1 MNAGRDVERLISSWL
16 TEEASDRSRD
26 RVLAEV
32 RQAVHRMPQ
41 RRFGAAWRNPMYL
54 SPVRIAAMAAALAI
68 AVVGGAVIGRMT
80 APSSP
85 AAAAATP
92 TPSLGAGAEALD
104 AYRQARRDICVDY
117 TRQATPLKAQVDGM
131 FDTAL
136 TPSERGAK
144 VTALTQFLTL
154 SQAMAGELAALQAPP
169 DILVEHVAAV
179 EDLAGINGLIEQE
192 LTLLGEGKLEGA
204 EALDLATDPLARQ
217 IEAFEQ
223 ANRLSPC
230 P

>member
-16 TEEASDRSRD
+16 TEEAADRSRD

-32 RQAVHRMPQ
+32 RQAVHRTPQ

-54 SPVRIAAMAAALAI
+54 SPFRIAAMAAVLAI
-68 AVVGGAVIGRMT
+68 AVIGGAVVGRMT
-80 APSSP
+80 APSGP

-92 TPSLGAGAEALD
+92 TASLGAASEALD
-104 AYRQARRDICVDY
+104 AYRQARADICVDY
-117 TRQATPLKAQVDGM
+117 RRQANPLKAQLDGIY
-131 FDTAL
+131 DPAL
-136 TPSERGAK
+136 TPSERGSK
-144 VTALTQFLTL
+144 VTALTQYLTL

-169 DILVEHVAAV
+169 ELLVEHVAAI
-179 EDLAGINGLIEQE
+179 EHLGGINGLIEQE
-192 LTLLGEGKLEGA
+192 LTLLGDGELEGA